1 MTAKSFGFANVLT
14 PRGYKL
20 VLTCALLGAYCAF
33 GETIPQ
39 GADLATM
46 HDYFY
51 YTNQSGSARAV
62 HAIMYGGTYTLSEDK
77 VWSRLSIGTTIE
89 EPVVLDLCGNTLTLT
104 GCDSPGVPFVGYDNT
119 TVVISNG
126 TIRTV
131 YDETA
136 YPWTIDHPDWYQYR
150 RGAQISR
157 DGSASVGG
165 SQLIIAKDGCLKV
178 ENGDTSSVRCTAYDC
193 ANNSLVVEE
202 GGKLDARISFYGKDN
217 RYIFKKGSTFSQIS
231 YYVVDGQFPKNIWFR
246 SVTNQVIEICDSKI
260 LTDAGVTKL
269 TPDAWADN
277 TSFRSGL
284 CLNGSDA
291 SFTNS
296 TASFGYGSLAACL
309 LELKNGAKFSI
320 SNEVLL
326 GQAPAGSGTMLSIDG
341 VGSAIQF
348 LRPDYGWA
356 GSVGRAT
363 NSTDNV
369 LRLTN
374 GATFDALGKSFGVG
388 NPAGSNSNLIEV
400 LSGSHFAASPLSIG
414 QSTNYCNRVVVS
426 GEGSTMT
433 NSHINIGSTYLTP
446 GGGHSLTVTD
456 HADVLVMKSQIYL
469 GYKSSGGCLLEV
481 SDFAK
486 VSVTN
491 DANGNVIMGHTDNSA
506 HTCSNRVVVCNGGSL
521 EVKKDIQAAGDYSQ
535 LVVSNGTVSVGRLF
549 ASAASSGANA
559 LVLVAGPYAYL
570 KCNGFNFNNGYTLR
584 VVVPEEGFQD
594 REGSARAPLSFPNGF
609 TSIGDPVVFEVDAR
623 EFVRGRGEILQTPI
637 LNIPGGISDDLF
649 SKITLVGDNCRLAR
663 SGDRTTLSVVKKNGF
678 VLFVR

>member
-1 MTAKSFGFANVLT
+1 M
-14 PRGYKL
+14 
-20 VLTCALLGAYCAF
+20 
-33 GETIPQ
+33 PQ
-39 GADLATM
+39 
-46 HDYFY
+46 
-51 YTNQSGSARAV
+51 QW
-62 HAIMYGGTYTLSEDK
+62 E
-77 VWSRLSIGTTIE
+77 
-89 EPVVLDLCGNTLTLT
+89 
-104 GCDSPGVPFVGYDNT
+104 
-119 TVVISNG
+119 
-126 TIRTV
+126 
-131 YDETA
+131 
-136 YPWTIDHPDWYQYR
+136 
-150 RGAQISR
+150 
-157 DGSASVGG
+157 
-165 SQLIIAKDGCLKV
+165 
-178 ENGDTSSVRCTAYDC
+178 
-193 ANNSLVVEE
+193 
-202 GGKLDARISFYGKDN
+202 
-217 RYIFKKGSTFSQIS
+217 
-231 YYVVDGQFPKNIWFR
+231 
-246 SVTNQVIEICDSKI
+246 
-260 LTDAGVTKL
+260 
-269 TPDAWADN
+269 
-277 TSFRSGL
+277 
-284 CLNGSDA
+284 
-291 SFTNS
+291 
-296 TASFGYGSLAACL
+296 
-309 LELKNGAKFSI
+309 FSI

-348 LRPDYGWA
+348 LRPEYGWA

-400 LSGSHFAASPLSIG
+400 LSGSHFTTSSLNIG
-414 QSTNYCNRVVVS
+414 NSTNYCNRVVVS

-433 NSHINIGSTYLTP
+433 NTYITIGSSYFTP

-456 HADVLVMKSQIYL
+456 HADVFVMSNPIYV
-469 GYKSSGGCLLEV
+469 GYQSHGGCLLEV

-491 DANGNVIMGHTDNSA
+491 GTNGHVMIGHVNYKA

-549 ASAASSGANA
+549 ASAANSGAYA

-584 VVVPEEGFQD
+584 VVVPADGFQD
-594 REGSARAPLSFPNGF
+594 REGNARAPLSFPNGF
-609 TSIGDPVVFEVDAR
+609 TSTGDSVVFEVDAR

-637 LNIPGGISDDLF
+637 LNIPGGISDDLY

-663 SGDRTTLSVVKKNGF
+663 SVDRTTLSVVKKNGF